1 MQSLVYS
8 SVGARV
14 CVFDIVIILHHV
26 IISFRITL
34 HHTSYRING
43 MKIRYEAKLWQILC
57 QNENVLRHEVNFG
70 KYSFIRLAM
79 EGASFFTKHEKKGRC
94 YFRRRLKNGMCVNFM
109 HRKEIYYSNLHVPLI
124 VPYIK
129 HYKSIITIKSILH

>member
-1 MQSLVYS
+1 MQSLVYF
-8 SVGARV
+8 SVGERV

-34 HHTSYRING
+34 HHTSYRINDT
-43 MKIRYEAKLWQILC
+43 KIGYEAKLRQILC

-70 KYSFIRLAM
+70 KYSFIRLVM

-94 YFRRRLKNGMCVNFM
+94 FSPKAQKRYV
-109 HRKEIYYSNLHVPLI
+109 RKFHAS
-124 VPYIK
+124 
-129 HYKSIITIKSILH
+129 

>member
-14 CVFDIVIILHHV
+14 CVFGIVIILYHV
-26 IISFRITL
+26 IISFCITL

-43 MKIRYEAKLWQILC
+43 TKIGYEAKLWQILC

-70 KYSFIRLAM
+70 KYSFIRFAI
-79 EGASFFTKHEKKGRC
+79 EGASFFTKHEKKG
-94 YFRRRLKNGMCVNFM
+94 MCFFAEGSKTVCM
-109 HRKEIYYSNLHVPLI
+109 
-124 VPYIK
+124 
-129 HYKSIITIKSILH
+129 